1 MPHAGATPSA
11 WAVDTVRASAV
22 ELDTQD
28 WQPEV
33 DDASVTDNRIG
44 VATAAAALL
53 AAHPEDDELRQ
64 LVFRGAAVAQP
75 EVAKSFLRGL
85 IPAWATQPETPANVL
100 GILLATALLD
110 RDKKLDKAEIDAF
123 LEADVAGTVVAWPSL
138 DGAADRAMHL
148 IPLALGVMCAHYRN
162 QRAIGIVLPL
172 AGALVSLARRPEDRV
187 DALMLRNAVG
197 NLCAALLVAIP
208 DTTHAEFRQSIS
220 DWEPSLELY
229 ADIVAALVRGYVRSH
244 DLSEQT
250 VRRFD
255 EIALV
260 FLDADHSASLEAK
273 HLDRDFRDACWA
285 LVMAQEFEGI
295 MPVSDWPHASRF
307 TEHIERWTKAVG
319 GHPATADALVRF
331 MERFSPAFPVARIV
345 HWLSLAASNTS
356 SVMKSEFWSINGD
369 NINTLLLRLFETRS
383 SEFADLTTLHV
394 AATLT
399 ENLLEAGVAG
409 AGQLRRAVE
418 TVSRRTA

>member
-1 MPHAGATPSA
+1 M
-11 WAVDTVRASAV
+11 
-22 ELDTQD
+22 
-28 WQPEV
+28 
-33 DDASVTDNRIG
+33 
-44 VATAAAALL
+44 
-53 AAHPEDDELRQ
+53 
-64 LVFRGAAVAQP
+64 
-75 EVAKSFLRGL
+75 
-85 IPAWATQPETPANVL
+85 
-100 GILLATALLD
+100 
-110 RDKKLDKAEIDAF
+110 
-123 LEADVAGTVVAWPSL
+123 
-138 DGAADRAMHL
+138 
-148 IPLALGVMCAHYRN
+148 
-162 QRAIGIVLPL
+162 LPL
-172 AGALVSLARRPEDRV
+172 AGALVSLARRPEEQGGRV
-187 DALMLRNAVG
+187 DAAQCCRG
-197 NLCAALLVAIP
+197 YSCAALLVAIP

-273 HLDRDFRDACWA
+273 HLDRDFRDTCWA

-369 NINTLLLRLFETRS
+369 NINTLLLRLLETRS

-399 ENLLEAGVAG
+399 RKFARGGSSGSGTATTCGRDGEPANSLTVEHFLD
-409 AGQLRRAVE
+409 GQR
-418 TVSRRTA
+418 